1 MDVLS
6 PPRYQRF
13 STRPGPVPLSGSEL
27 PPYTRRNSLIQPV
40 AVRRDATEHIFQ
52 LSDGKS
58 KPWITLKVQSS
69 AKSSRSLPTFFE
81 KENITGQLELFAEK
95 GDSIQSISATVTGRI
110 ITGANIEDS
119 FVFLSQTLPIWSKSP
134 DTPRVPSPSEGASSS
149 KLLGH
154 CLWPLSIS
162 LPRAVN
168 IPTGAGDIRSYR
180 LPETFL
186 ERHTKVSVQYD
197 LSVVVSRGKLRAD
210 NIIKTA
216 FGYVPST
223 RPDAPSLLRQLVYR
237 DALPLPGPSTD
248 PEGWKTLRTVPVR
261 GVMFKSRRVEA
272 RCTMSIAQPT
282 CYTRGSVI
290 PCYMTL
296 EGSESPVL
304 DVLSAPSS
312 IVVCL
317 RRRVRFYNKSSSSRR
332 DVAWNETV
340 EDVGT
345 AIWWPS
351 SNARSDSLT
360 RHLEGE
366 IRLAKDLRPTSE
378 MGHFSISYA
387 VVLCPFEAAN
397 YTSEASVLLSE
408 QVEIATMYA
417 KGPRPHAY
425 SPPAY
430 DPTPRRNDEFHA
442 PLALN
447 SFIHI

>member
-1 MDVLS
+1 MS
-6 PPRYQRF
+6 F
-13 STRPGPVPLSGSEL
+13 
-27 PPYTRRNSLIQPV
+27 I
-40 AVRRDATEHIFQ
+40 AVMKQT
-52 LSDGKS
+52 
-58 KPWITLKVQSS
+58 V
-69 AKSSRSLPTFFE
+69 LPTHF
-81 KENITGQLELFAEK
+81 Q
-95 GDSIQSISATVTGRI
+95 
-110 ITGANIEDS
+110 
-119 FVFLSQTLPIWSKSP
+119 
-134 DTPRVPSPSEGASSS
+134 
-149 KLLGH
+149 
-154 CLWPLSIS
+154 
-162 LPRAVN
+162 
-168 IPTGAGDIRSYR
+168 
-180 LPETFL
+180 
-186 ERHTKVSVQYD
+186 
-197 LSVVVSRGKLRAD
+197 
-210 NIIKTA
+210 
-216 FGYVPST
+216 
-223 RPDAPSLLRQLVYR
+223 
-237 DALPLPGPSTD
+237 
-248 PEGWKTLRTVPVR
+248 
-261 GVMFKSRRVEA
+261 
-272 RCTMSIAQPT
+272 MSIAQPT

-317 RRRVRFYNKSSSSRR
+317 RRRVRFYNKSSSPRR
-332 DVAWNETV
+332 DVAWNEAV
-340 EDVGT
+340 EDMGT

-351 SNARSDSLT
+351 SSARSDSLT

-378 MGHFSISYA
+378 MGHFSISVSLLVDDKVIFVLLTPLDQYA

>member
-1 MDVLS
+1 MSVIPGFS
-6 PPRYQRF
+6 WSIPR
-13 STRPGPVPLSGSEL
+13 
-27 PPYTRRNSLIQPV
+27 
-40 AVRRDATEHIFQ
+40 HI
-52 LSDGKS
+52 
-58 KPWITLKVQSS
+58 
-69 AKSSRSLPTFFE
+69 
-81 KENITGQLELFAEK
+81 
-95 GDSIQSISATVTGRI
+95 
-110 ITGANIEDS
+110 
-119 FVFLSQTLPIWSKSP
+119 
-134 DTPRVPSPSEGASSS
+134 
-149 KLLGH
+149 
-154 CLWPLSIS
+154 
-162 LPRAVN
+162 
-168 IPTGAGDIRSYR
+168 
-180 LPETFL
+180 
-186 ERHTKVSVQYD
+186 
-197 LSVVVSRGKLRAD
+197 D
-210 NIIKTA
+210 NFYSIKTA

-223 RPDAPSLLRQLVYR
+223 RPDAPSLLRQLVYQ
-237 DALPLPGPSTD
+237 DGLPLPGPSTD

-272 RCTMSIAQPT
+272 RCTVSLIAVMKQTVLPTHFQMSIAQPT

-317 RRRVRFYNKSSSSRR
+317 RRRVRFYNKSSSPRR

-340 EDVGT
+340 EDMGT

-351 SNARSDSLT
+351 SSARSDSLT

-366 IRLAKDLRPTSE
+366 IRLAKYLRPTSE
-378 MGHFSISYA
+378 MGHFSISVSLLVDDKVIFVLLTPLDQYA

-430 DPTPRRNDEFHA
+430 DPIPRRNDEFHA

>member
-1 MDVLS
+1 
-6 PPRYQRF
+6 
-13 STRPGPVPLSGSEL
+13 
-27 PPYTRRNSLIQPV
+27 
-40 AVRRDATEHIFQ
+40 
-52 LSDGKS
+52 
-58 KPWITLKVQSS
+58 
-69 AKSSRSLPTFFE
+69 
-81 KENITGQLELFAEK
+81 
-95 GDSIQSISATVTGRI
+95 
-110 ITGANIEDS
+110 
-119 FVFLSQTLPIWSKSP
+119 
-134 DTPRVPSPSEGASSS
+134 
-149 KLLGH
+149 
-154 CLWPLSIS
+154 
-162 LPRAVN
+162 
-168 IPTGAGDIRSYR
+168 
-180 LPETFL
+180 
-186 ERHTKVSVQYD
+186 
-197 LSVVVSRGKLRAD
+197 
-210 NIIKTA
+210 
-216 FGYVPST
+216 
-223 RPDAPSLLRQLVYR
+223 
-237 DALPLPGPSTD
+237 
-248 PEGWKTLRTVPVR
+248 
-261 GVMFKSRRVEA
+261 
-272 RCTMSIAQPT
+272 MSIAQPT